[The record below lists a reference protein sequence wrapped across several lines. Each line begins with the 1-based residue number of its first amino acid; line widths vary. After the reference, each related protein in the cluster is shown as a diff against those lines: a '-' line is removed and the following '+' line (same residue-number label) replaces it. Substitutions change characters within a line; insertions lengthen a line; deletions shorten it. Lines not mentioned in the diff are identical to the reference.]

1 MFRGEKTM
9 PKPTTQVEL
18 LAACAKERAAL
29 EAFLSTLTPDDM
41 DLPGV
46 LGEWSVKDVLAHLV
60 EWEQMVLGWL
70 AAGERGESPAVPGEG
85 FKWSQ
90 LPALNERI
98 RAAWM
103 PRPLAEVR
111 ERFETSYSESVAAI
125 ERLSDADLF
134 TPGRWPW
141 LRTSTLASYFGSC
154 TASHY
159 RWARDECRRGL
170 AKRPPG
176 VAGR

>member
-1 MFRGEKTM
+1 M
-9 PKPTTQVEL
+9 PKPTTKAEL
-18 LAACAKERAAL
+18 LAACTKERGAL
-29 EAFLSTLTPDDM
+29 EEFLATLTPDDM
-41 DLPGV
+41 NLPGV
-46 LGEWSVKDVLAHLV
+46 LGEWSVKDVLAHLI
-60 EWEQMVLGWL
+60 EWEQMVLRWF
-70 AAGERGESPAVPGEG
+70 AAGERGESPAVPGDG

-103 PRPLAEVR
+103 PRPLADVR
-111 ERFETSYSESVAAI
+111 ERFASSYAETVATI
-125 ERLSDADLF
+125 ERLSDADLL

-141 LRTSTLASYFGSC
+141 LRTNTLASYFGSC

-170 AKRPPG
+170 AKRLLSA
-176 VAGR
+176 AGS